1 MPFMGALTGGL
12 IAGAG
17 SLFGGLFGSSAAKK
31 ASQQQVQA
39 EQQALDFQK
48 QVYAQ
53 QQQNLQPFIQGGSQS
68 FENLLN
74 AINAG
79 TFGPGSIP
87 LPAAFRAP
95 TYAEA
100 MAEPGYQFQQQQG
113 QKGILAGAAGAGGA
127 LSGGTLKQLAEY
139 NQRLAGANY
148 QNVFNRA
155 LSTYGTGLE
164 GYQAALQ
171 GQQQAYQQMLA
182 PAQMGLGAAG
192 TAGQL
197 GSQASQ
203 IIGGTLGNIGG
214 AQAAGTIGSAS
225 AISGMLG
232 NLGNIAMGLGLT
244 KAYGAGPQGQLP
256 PVNPQGPY

>member
-1 MPFMGALTGGL
+1 M
-12 IAGAG
+12 
-17 SLFGGLFGSSAAKK
+17 
-31 ASQQQVQA
+31 
-39 EQQALDFQK
+39 
-48 QVYAQ
+48 
-53 QQQNLQPFIQGGSQS
+53 
-68 FENLLN
+68 
-74 AINAG
+74 
-79 TFGPGSIP
+79 
-87 LPAAFRAP
+87 
-95 TYAEA
+95 
-100 MAEPGYQFQQQQG
+100 
-113 QKGILAGAAGAGGA
+113 
-127 LSGGTLKQLAEY
+127 AEY

-182 PAQMGLGAAG
+182 PSQMGLGAAG

-232 NLGNIAMGLGLT
+232 NLGNLAMGLGLT
-244 KAYGAGPQGQLP
+244 KAYGAGPQGQLF
-256 PVNPQGPY
+256 PVSPQGAYSMPNYSNPLGYGTPTPIPAGVNVGGI